1 MRFFVQG
8 IQCELPPGIVVGAR
22 IVTLRFVPG
31 GQIIERAERLVMKPF
46 TAEQQPLFQG
56 GAIVHIDALH
66 KLAAIEIDRLGQP
79 LGTGSTIP
87 TVTGGIGGRAGM
99 LITACQQLGK
109 GGGIKPMVALAIKL
123 DGALADL

>member
-8 IQCELPPGIVVGAR
+8 IQPELPPGIVVGAI

-31 GQIIERAERLVMKPF
+31 GQIIERTEGLVMKPF
-46 TAEQQPLFQG
+46 TPQQQPLFQG
-56 GAIVHIDALH
+56 RAIVHIDALH
-66 KLAAIEIDRLGQP
+66 KVAAIELDRLGQP

-87 TVTGGIGGRAGM
+87 TVTDGIGGGAGV

-109 GGGIKPMVALAIKL
+109 GGGINPMITVAIKL
-123 DGALADL
+123 DVALADL